1 MKKLFIILAVM
12 AIMFGCTE
20 RQHPLIRQAWEMIE
34 EKPESAKVVLA
45 KIYTNSLTESDMA
58 DYGLLKTMVTY
69 KTQGMYKTY
78 GMVEND
84 SLITVSIVYYNQHGD
99 DWHRGRAYYYR
110 GAIRMSK
117 LGNIPDA
124 VKDFKVAEIISEAA
138 DDEELK
144 NLVYGMLFFV
154 NVSFNNHPQ
163 TLKYAHKWLNS
174 NIELN
179 DSVKILQSLLECATA
194 YADIGQTDSACIYI
208 EKALSPQMLSLASE
222 ERGTV
227 NVMKGRNGVMTSYL
241 HLLPEIYAQAAKIYQ
256 EQGDD
261 EKAMAYLTK
270 WKETSLYIGYLHEA
284 RIRKAQGEY
293 EKAIKLAK
301 MEMGL
306 PDCDQK
312 TRMKCMELLSE
323 IYELTGDK
331 EQASEA
337 KKYLKAYDDSMKYIN
352 QVMQMAEWQQRF
364 DELQQ
369 TKDFYRRTSWMQVLI
384 IALIVVVALA
394 IGVGMWLHRRKV
406 RRLSFRLDED
416 ARRIS
421 ELRTKIELQEKSG
434 EENGQEM
441 ARLKEELESRMERI
455 SGTLLVG
462 TQMFSQLQQRQCI
475 AEATA
480 KEQQC
485 LVDYFAQLRPKRWQE
500 WERRY
505 SGLSTAQYI
514 FLIMQDDLRYDDEA
528 IAAAL
533 NVKRTSV
540 RSMRSRIKGRE
551 R

>member
-1 MKKLFIILAVM
+1 MKKLLIILEITV
-12 AIMFGCTE
+12 IVIGCTE
-20 RQHPLIRQAWEMIE
+20 QHPLLRRAWNLME
-34 EKPESAKVVLA
+34 EKPESAKFVLA
-45 KIYTNSLTESDMA
+45 KIYANSLTESDMA
-58 DYGLLKTMVTY
+58 DYGLLKTMATY
-69 KTQGMYKTY
+69 KTHGLYKTY

-84 SLITVSIVYYNQHGD
+84 SLITASIVYYNQHGD

-117 LGNIPDA
+117 FGNIPDA
-124 VKDFKVAEIISEAA
+124 VKDFKVAEIISEAD

-144 NLVYGMLFFV
+144 NLVYGMLYFV
-154 NVSFNNHPQ
+154 NASFNNHLQ

-179 DSVKILQSLLECATA
+179 DSMKILNSLIWCATA
-194 YADIGQTDSACIYI
+194 YADMGQTDSACIYI
-208 EKALSPQMLSLASE
+208 EKALTPQMLSLANE

-227 NVMKGRNGVMTSYL
+227 NVIKGRNGVMTSYS
-241 HLLPEIYAQAAKIYQ
+241 HLLPDIYAQAAKIYQ
-256 EQGDD
+256 QHGDD

-270 WKETSLYIGYLHEA
+270 WKETSHYIGYLPEA
-284 RIRKAQGEY
+284 RIWKAQGQY
-293 EKAIKLAK
+293 EKAIELVKEELIN
-301 MEMGL
+301 
-306 PDCDQK
+306 CDRR
-312 TRMKCMELLSE
+312 TRMQCMELLSE
-323 IYELTGDK
+323 LYELTGNQ
-331 EQASEA
+331 EQALEA
-337 KKYLKAYDDSMKYIN
+337 KKYLKAYEDSMRYVN
-352 QVMQMAEWQQRF
+352 QTLQMAEWQQKF
-364 DELQQ
+364 DEVQQ
-369 TKDFYRRTSWMQVLI
+369 TKDFYRRTSWMQGLI

-394 IGVGMWLHRRKV
+394 IGIGMLLHRRKV

-416 ARRIS
+416 ASRIS
-421 ELRTKIELQEKSG
+421 ELRTNIEQLEKSG
-434 EENGQEM
+434 TENSQEM
-441 ARLKEELESRMERI
+441 TRLKEELENRMERI

-500 WERRY
+500 WERKY

-514 FLIMQDDLRYDDEA
+514 FLIMQDDLRYDDES

-533 NVKRTSV
+533 TVKRTSV

>member
-1 MKKLFIILAVM
+1 MKKLLIILEITV
-12 AIMFGCTE
+12 IVIGCTE
-20 RQHPLIRQAWEMIE
+20 QHPLLRRAWNLME
-34 EKPESAKVVLA
+34 EKPESAKFVLA

-58 DYGLLKTMVTY
+58 DYGLLKTMATY
-69 KTQGMYKTY
+69 KTHGLYKTY

-84 SLITVSIVYYNQHGD
+84 SLITASIVYYNQHGD

-117 LGNIPDA
+117 FGNIPDA

-144 NLVYGMLFFV
+144 NLVYGMLYFV
-154 NVSFNNHPQ
+154 NASFNNHPQ

-179 DSVKILQSLLECATA
+179 DSMKILNSLIWCATA
-194 YADIGQTDSACIYI
+194 YADMGQTDSACIYI
-208 EKALSPQMLSLASE
+208 EKALTPQMLSLANE

-227 NVMKGRNGVMTSYL
+227 NVIKGKNGVMTSYS
-241 HLLPEIYAQAAKIYQ
+241 HLLPDIYAQAAKIYQ
-256 EQGDD
+256 QHGDD

-270 WKETSLYIGYLHEA
+270 WKETSHYIGYLPEA
-284 RIRKAQGEY
+284 RIWKAQGQY
-293 EKAIKLAK
+293 EKAIELVKEELIN
-301 MEMGL
+301 
-306 PDCDQK
+306 CDRR
-312 TRMKCMELLSE
+312 TRMQCMELLSQL
-323 IYELTGDK
+323 YELTGNQ
-331 EQASEA
+331 EQALEA
-337 KKYLKAYDDSMKYIN
+337 KKYLKAYEDSMRYVN
-352 QVMQMAEWQQRF
+352 QTLQMAEWQQKF
-364 DELQQ
+364 DEVQQ
-369 TKDFYRRTSWMQVLI
+369 TKDFYRRTSWMQGLI
-384 IALIVVVALA
+384 IVLIVVVALA
-394 IGVGMWLHRRKV
+394 IGIGMLLHRRKV

-416 ARRIS
+416 ASRIS
-421 ELRTKIELQEKSG
+421 ELRTNIEQLEKSG
-434 EENGQEM
+434 TENSQEM
-441 ARLKEELESRMERI
+441 TRLKEKLENRMERI

-500 WERRY
+500 WERKY

-514 FLIMQDDLRYDDEA
+514 FLIMQDDLRFDDET

>member
-1 MKKLFIILAVM
+1 MKKLLIILEITV
-12 AIMFGCTE
+12 IVIGCTE
-20 RQHPLIRQAWEMIE
+20 QHPLLRRAWNLME
-34 EKPESAKVVLA
+34 EKPESAKFVLA
-45 KIYTNSLTESDMA
+45 KIYANSLTESDMA
-58 DYGLLKTMVTY
+58 DYGLLKTMATY
-69 KTQGMYKTY
+69 KTHGLYKTY

-84 SLITVSIVYYNQHGD
+84 SLITASIVYYNQHGD

-117 LGNIPDA
+117 FGNIPDA
-124 VKDFKVAEIISEAA
+124 VKDFKVAEIISEAD

-144 NLVYGMLFFV
+144 NLVYGMLYFV
-154 NVSFNNHPQ
+154 NASFNNHLQ

-179 DSVKILQSLLECATA
+179 DSMKILNSLIWCATA
-194 YADIGQTDSACIYI
+194 YADMGQTDSACIYI
-208 EKALSPQMLSLASE
+208 EKALTPQMLSLANE

-227 NVMKGRNGVMTSYL
+227 NVIKGRNGVMTSYS
-241 HLLPEIYAQAAKIYQ
+241 HLLPDIYAQAAKIYQ
-256 EQGDD
+256 QHGDD

-270 WKETSLYIGYLHEA
+270 WKETSHYIGYLPEA
-284 RIRKAQGEY
+284 RIWKAQGQY
-293 EKAIKLAK
+293 EKAIELVKEELIN
-301 MEMGL
+301 
-306 PDCDQK
+306 CDRR
-312 TRMKCMELLSE
+312 TRMQCMELLSE
-323 IYELTGDK
+323 LYELTGNQ
-331 EQASEA
+331 EQALEA
-337 KKYLKAYDDSMKYIN
+337 KKYLKAYEDSMRYVN
-352 QVMQMAEWQQRF
+352 QTLQMAEWQQKF
-364 DELQQ
+364 DEVQQ
-369 TKDFYRRTSWMQVLI
+369 TKDFYRRTSWMQGLI

-394 IGVGMWLHRRKV
+394 IGIGMLLHRRKV

-416 ARRIS
+416 ASRIS
-421 ELRTKIELQEKSG
+421 ELRTNIEQLEKSG
-434 EENGQEM
+434 TENSQEM
-441 ARLKEELESRMERI
+441 TRLKEELENRMERI

-475 AEATA
+475 AEATD

-500 WERRY
+500 WERKY

-514 FLIMQDDLRYDDEA
+514 FLIMQDDLHFDDEA
-528 IAAAL
+528 IAVAL

>member
-1 MKKLFIILAVM
+1 MKKLLIILEITV
-12 AIMFGCTE
+12 IVIGCTE
-20 RQHPLIRQAWEMIE
+20 QHPLLRRAWNLME
-34 EKPESAKVVLA
+34 EKPESAKFVLA

-58 DYGLLKTMVTY
+58 DYGLLKTMATY
-69 KTQGMYKTY
+69 KTHGLYKTY

-84 SLITVSIVYYNQHGD
+84 SLITASIVYYNQHGD

-117 LGNIPDA
+117 FGNIPDA

-144 NLVYGMLFFV
+144 NLVYGMLYFV
-154 NVSFNNHPQ
+154 NASFNNHPQ

-179 DSVKILQSLLECATA
+179 DSMKILNSLIWCATA
-194 YADIGQTDSACIYI
+194 YADMGQTDSACIYI
-208 EKALSPQMLSLASE
+208 EKALTPQMLSLANE

-227 NVMKGRNGVMTSYL
+227 NVIKGRNGVMTSYS
-241 HLLPEIYAQAAKIYQ
+241 HLLPDIYAQAAKIYQ
-256 EQGDD
+256 QHGDD

-270 WKETSLYIGYLHEA
+270 WKETSHYIGYLPEA
-284 RIRKAQGEY
+284 RIWKAQGQY
-293 EKAIKLAK
+293 EKAIELVKEELIN
-301 MEMGL
+301 
-306 PDCDQK
+306 CDRR
-312 TRMKCMELLSE
+312 TRMQCMELLSQL
-323 IYELTGDK
+323 YELTGNQ
-331 EQASEA
+331 EQALEA
-337 KKYLKAYDDSMKYIN
+337 KKYLKAYEDSMRYVN
-352 QVMQMAEWQQRF
+352 QTLQMAEWQQKF
-364 DELQQ
+364 DEVQQ
-369 TKDFYRRTSWMQVLI
+369 TKDFYRRTSWMQGLI
-384 IALIVVVALA
+384 IVLIVVVALA
-394 IGVGMWLHRRKV
+394 IGIGMLLHRRKV

-416 ARRIS
+416 ASRIS
-421 ELRTKIELQEKSG
+421 ELRTNIEQLEKSG
-434 EENGQEM
+434 EQNGQEM
-441 ARLKEELESRMERI
+441 ERLKEELENRMERI

-500 WERRY
+500 WERKY

-514 FLIMQDDLRYDDEA
+514 FLIMQDDLRFDDET